1 MYLSRLTLKRSPDV
15 AALGQLLDPR
25 HEGRRMDAHHRL
37 VWSAFAGDPAATR
50 DFLWRDMG
58 GGVFLV
64 LSPRPPQASALFEE
78 PQVQPFAP
86 DLAAGDRL
94 AFVLRANATR
104 TIKTDRITPSGKR
117 ERQHNDVVMA
127 ALKPVARLRELPPDE
142 ESRRAPLRLNL
153 AQEAGRGWLEGQG
166 ARAGFGLRAA
176 GVTAY
181 DVVEPPGQGTRRPR
195 FGVLEL
201 EGVIDVTDPA
211 AFLARLAQ
219 GFGRAKAFGCGLMLI
234 RRA

>member
-104 TIKTDRITPSGKR
+104 TVTEADGKKR
-117 ERQHNDVVMA
+117 HRDVVMA
-127 ALKPVARLRELPPDE
+127 ALHGLPKGARATARLD
-142 ESRRAPLRLNL
+142 L